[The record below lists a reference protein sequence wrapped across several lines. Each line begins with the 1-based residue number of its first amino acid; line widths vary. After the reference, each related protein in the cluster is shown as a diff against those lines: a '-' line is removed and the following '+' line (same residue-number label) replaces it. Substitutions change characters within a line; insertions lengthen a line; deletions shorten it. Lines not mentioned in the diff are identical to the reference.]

1 MQDGLPSDH
10 CERWANT
17 SDSLNGSEKTYA
29 LVTQITSYN
38 SLRSWITDRTSLRLI
53 TTLFFVGAS
62 LLFAAN
68 AVINVESE
76 PVISLSQ
83 ATGSAGASISFSGA
97 GFLPTDTTCSLSSPS
112 SNNLIMSSAC
122 VIQAGTGVPTGG
134 FTLGNVLPGQ
144 YLIEVTGNQGD
155 SAQAIVAVN
164 GGSLFSLG
172 PATGSP
178 GTRVS
183 IHGAGLLPTDTT
195 CTLSSPSSPNVILPG
210 TAACVIQ
217 AGTGVPTGGFII
229 GNVPPGQYVIQ
240 VTGDQGDYVQIVLAV
255 TG

>member
-1 MQDGLPSDH
+1 M
-10 CERWANT
+10 
-17 SDSLNGSEKTYA
+17 
-29 LVTQITSYN
+29 
-38 SLRSWITDRTSLRLI
+38 RLI
-53 TTLFFVGAS
+53 TTLFFLGAF

-68 AVINVESE
+68 AAVINVESE

-83 ATGSAGASISFSGA
+83 ATGSAGLSISFSGA

-112 SNNLIMSSAC
+112 SNSVIMSSAC
-122 VIQAGTGVPTGG
+122 VIQAGTGLPTGG

-144 YLIEVTGNQGD
+144 YLIEVIGNQGD
-155 SAQAIVAVN
+155 FAQAIVEVN
-164 GGSLFSLG
+164 GGSQFSLS

>member
-1 MQDGLPSDH
+1 
-10 CERWANT
+10 
-17 SDSLNGSEKTYA
+17 
-29 LVTQITSYN
+29 
-38 SLRSWITDRTSLRLI
+38 LRLI
-53 TTLFFVGAS
+53 TTLFFVGAL

-68 AVINVESE
+68 AAVINVESE

-83 ATGSAGASISFSGA
+83 ATGSAGVSISFSGA

-112 SNNLIMSSAC
+112 SNSVIMSSAC
-122 VIQAGTGVPTGG
+122 VIQAGTGLPTGG

-144 YLIEVTGNQGD
+144 YLIEVIGNQGD
-155 SAQAIVAVN
+155 FAQAIVEVN
-164 GGSLFSLG
+164 GGSQFSLS